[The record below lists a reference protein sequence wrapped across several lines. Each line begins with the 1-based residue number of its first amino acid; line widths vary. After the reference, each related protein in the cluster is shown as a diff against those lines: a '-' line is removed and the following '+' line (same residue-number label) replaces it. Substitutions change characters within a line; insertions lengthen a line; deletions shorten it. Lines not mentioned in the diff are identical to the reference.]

1 MPRAG
6 YRSKIQPRKSLHQLS
21 QGPGVGSQHRHDGH
35 RGGQRPTLTLFWAPS
50 GVARLHGG
58 GGVDGEVEVDA
69 VGSGTVML
77 LEKGVA
83 ATPPTSLRAWT
94 PPASA
99 VGEHDHPDVVML
111 VIDA

>member
-1 MPRAG
+1 
-6 YRSKIQPRKSLHQLS
+6 
-21 QGPGVGSQHRHDGH
+21 
-35 RGGQRPTLTLFWAPS
+35 
-50 GVARLHGG
+50 
-58 GGVDGEVEVDA
+58 VEVDA